1 MDNLELYQKAIKD
14 ILLEI
19 YNLGKSSINREGVDS
34 QYVFDTQNN
43 HYILIDVGWKKREY
57 IYASFVHIDI
67 KDGKI
72 WIQRN
77 NTEFDLAELLVE
89 KGVKK
94 EDIILGLHSPF
105 MRQFSDYGVA

>member
-1 MDNLELYQKAIKD
+1 MDKLNLYQNVIKE
-14 ILLEI
+14 ILLDI
-19 YNLGKSSINREGVDS
+19 YNLGKSTRNREGIDS
-34 QYVFDTQNN
+34 QYVFDTENN

-57 IYASFVHIDI
+57 MYASFVHIDI

-77 NTEFDLAELLVE
+77 NTEFDLAELLVQ
-89 KGVKK
+89 KGVAKQ
-94 EDIILGLHSPF
+94 DIVLGLHSPF